1 MKCILHIIPTLDR
14 GGAEKQLS
22 LLVPRLPR
30 DRFNVHV
37 ALLTRSGPLREELQ
51 DHQVPVI
58 EINKKWKLDPGAYW
72 RLRREIAR
80 LQPDLVHTWLFAAN
94 SYGRQAA
101 LACRVPRIVAGERC
115 VDRWKDWHELALDR
129 HLARRTD
136 RIVTNSQGVRD
147 FYAGHGV
154 PAEKFTVIPNGV
166 DLRTSISAGD
176 AAGDTAADTGRWRH
190 DLRECGI
197 PETARLVVAIGR
209 LWPQKRYKDLIWAA
223 HLLQAAR
230 GDTHLLILG
239 EGPQR
244 WRLERYTRQLGAASY
259 VHFLG
264 QSDDVQGLLPAC
276 DCLWL
281 GSGYEGQSNAI
292 LEGMANG
299 LPVVATDIPGNR
311 ELVVDQETGF
321 LVAVGDRAGFAR
333 WTQRLLQD
341 RSLADRLGRAGQ
353 QRVRAE
359 FSVDQMVQRHTELY
373 EELLT

>member
-80 LQPDLVHTWLFAAN
+80 LRPDLVHTWLFAAN

-176 AAGDTAADTGRWRH
+176 TGRWRQ
-190 DLRECGI
+190 DLRESGI

-209 LWPQKRYKDLIWAA
+209 LWPQ
-223 HLLQAAR
+223 
-230 GDTHLLILG
+230 
-239 EGPQR
+239 
-244 WRLERYTRQLGAASY
+244 
-259 VHFLG
+259 
-264 QSDDVQGLLPAC
+264 
-276 DCLWL
+276 
-281 GSGYEGQSNAI
+281 
-292 LEGMANG
+292 
-299 LPVVATDIPGNR
+299 
-311 ELVVDQETGF
+311 
-321 LVAVGDRAGFAR
+321 
-333 WTQRLLQD
+333 
-341 RSLADRLGRAGQ
+341 
-353 QRVRAE
+353 
-359 FSVDQMVQRHTELY
+359 
-373 EELLT
+373 

>member
-1 MKCILHIIPTLDR
+1 MKRILHIIPTLDR

-22 LLVPRLPR
+22 LLATRLPR
-30 DRFNVHV
+30 DRFDVHV

-58 EINKKWKLDPGAYW
+58 EINKKWKVDPGAYW

-80 LQPDLVHTWLFAAN
+80 RQPALVHTWLFAAN

-101 LACRVPRIVAGERC
+101 IACRVPRIIAGERC

-154 PAEKFTVIPNGV
+154 PAEKFAVIPNGV
-166 DLRTSISAGD
+166 DVISGGSAP
-176 AAGDTAADTGRWRH
+176 DTGCWRH
-190 DLRECGI
+190 ELRACGV

-223 HLLQAAR
+223 HLLQAVR

-244 WRLERYTRQLGAASY
+244 WRLERYTRQLGAAGY

-264 QSDDVQGLLPAC
+264 QRDDVQRLLPAC

-299 LPVVATDIPGNR
+299 LPVVATDITGTR

-333 WTQRLLQD
+333 WTQRLLED
-341 RSLADRLGRAGQ
+341 RPLADRLGRAGQ
-353 QRVRAE
+353 QRVRTE

>member
-22 LLVPRLPR
+22 LLATRLPR
-30 DRFNVHV
+30 DRFDVHV

-51 DHQVPVI
+51 NQRVPVI

-80 LQPDLVHTWLFAAN
+80 LRPALVHTWLFAAN

-101 LACRVPRIVAGERC
+101 IACRVPRIVAGERC
-115 VDRWKDWHELALDR
+115 VDQWKDWHELALDR

-136 RIVTNSQGVRD
+136 RIVTNSQGVCD
-147 FYAGHGV
+147 FYARHGV
-154 PAEKFTVIPNGV
+154 PAEKFRVIPNGV
-166 DLRTSISAGD
+166 DVRSGSSAPD
-176 AAGDTAADTGRWRH
+176 PARCRH
-190 DLRECGI
+190 DLREFGV

-244 WRLERYTRQLGAASY
+244 WRLERYTRQLGATDY

-264 QSDDVQGLLPAC
+264 QRNDVQRLLPVC

-333 WTQRLLQD
+333 WTQALLAD
-341 RSLADRLGRAGQ
+341 RPLADRLGKAGQ
-353 QRVRAE
+353 QRVRTE
-359 FSVDQMVQRHTELY
+359 FSVDQMVRRHTELY